1 MLFRKIL
8 TNIRILTGCAF
19 LALSAQNISAQ
30 YNVVNSDVEDWQLF
44 DEEEEKDSTE
54 KTKHTEWK
62 NLLHIQYSPTQYT
75 FPGCSPHL
83 HFQEVSI
90 GWARSIQITDSI
102 PLFIEAGANIKY
114 SHSTGDAAHN
124 NSEYN
129 LLTFRIPINVTYKFY
144 LSKTRNIALAPQA
157 GVHFRAIALGKEKQ
171 DNGLKHDLFSN
182 TQEINNNTGTK
193 WERCQLGWQV
203 GLRLQLERF
212 FIGVNYSRDFPDK
225 SKKPHIHESGVT
237 AGMCF

>member
-1 MLFRKIL
+1 MLFRKVL
-8 TNIRILTGCAF
+8 TNIRILTGCVF
-19 LALSAQNISAQ
+19 FALSAQNANAQ
-30 YNVVNSDVEDWQLF
+30 YNIDNSDVEDWQLF

-54 KTKHTEWK
+54 KPKHTEWK
-62 NLLHIQYSPTQYT
+62 NLLYIQYSPTQYT

-90 GWARSIQITDSI
+90 GWARSIQIADSI
-102 PLFIEAGANIKY
+102 PLFIEAGADVKY
-114 SHSTGDAAHN
+114 SYSAGDAIHN
-124 NSEYN
+124 NSKYN
-129 LLTFRIPINVTYKFY
+129 LLTFRIPVNLTYKFY

-157 GVHFRAIALGKEKQ
+157 GVHFRAIAIGKEKQ
-171 DNGLKHDLFSN
+171 VDDQKYNLFN
-182 TQEINNNTGTK
+182 KNHENNTGAE

-237 AGMCF
+237 VGMCF